1 VTGPTVADEPW
12 ATEEAQPRS
21 GSRAAHAKQHSL
33 RRFWRAAWPSLL
45 YVIPAI
51 VVLNHLLFH
60 PLVQHSSV
68 DGADEY
74 LFEWIYT
81 SIAQNVV
88 HLHNPMFATSIDA
101 TSGVNLMANTGMLLV
116 AVPFTPITL
125 LWGAPVSIALVLTLN
140 LAAAAAAWRWF
151 FNRHLPPARDDAAAD
166 SSLASPRIRAALC
179 WTGGLVCG
187 FGPGMIAHSNGHP
200 NLTALWLVP
209 LLIDRA
215 LRLARSVTPV
225 RDGVLLGVLAAAQIL
240 LTEEILFLL
249 GLGLAVFIVFYC
261 VQRPSAVAEAWRSAG
276 TGLLTAAVTVGVL
289 VGYPLWFQFKG
300 PQSYG
305 AIPDSPTLYSVNAK
319 TYLFFPAH
327 SIAGNSAT
335 IKTILKSNT
344 EQAALI
350 GWPLLILFAVAA
362 LWLVRDR
369 VARAIT
375 LTLLVLA
382 VLSWGPSP
390 KFGSISLSFH
400 GPWYWLQSLPLFH
413 DALPIRLSLLM
424 FPFAVFL
431 IATAGLRIAA
441 GGSVA
446 VRTAGALVTVAAL
459 VPLIPLPFPV
469 APRAPLP
476 AFITAGEWN
485 QCLSPGQTLATVPF
499 TDKSRW
505 EPVRWVAA
513 AKTGFDIPMGSV
525 WVPGKNGD
533 AQMGPDEPTT
543 VRMLN
548 KVDTT
553 GHVPKV
559 TPTMQAAARADFA
572 SWDTRCVAVLPSAQH
587 AQADAQ
593 AVTALLGPGRLIG
606 GAWTWKIAP

>member
-1 VTGPTVADEPW
+1 MTGPAVADEFPVHQ
-12 ATEEAQPRS
+12 EAEPLSQQPVPDAK
-21 GSRAAHAKQHSL
+21 GSRL
-33 RRFWRAAWPSLL
+33 RRFWRALWPSLL

-51 VVLNHLLFH
+51 AVMNHLLFH
-60 PLVQHSSV
+60 PLAQHSSV

-81 SIAQNVV
+81 SVAQNVV

-101 TSGVNLMANTGMLLV
+101 ISGVNLMTNTGMLLV
-116 AVPFTPITL
+116 AIPFAPVTL

-140 LAAAAAAWRWF
+140 LAAAASAWRWF
-151 FNRHLPPARDDAAAD
+151 FARHLPAAQDDSAP
-166 SSLASPRIRAALC
+166 SSPRVRAALC
-179 WTGGLVCG
+179 WAGGLVCG

-209 LLIDRA
+209 LITDRA
-215 LRLARSVTPV
+215 LRLVRSAAPL
-225 RDGVLLGVLAAAQIL
+225 RDGVLLGVLAAAQIF

-249 GLGLAVFIVFYC
+249 GLGLAVFVVLYC
-261 VQRPSAVAEAWRSAG
+261 AQRPRIVAEAWRSAAI
-276 TGLLTAAVTVGVL
+276 GLAAALATAGAL
-289 VGYPLWFQFKG
+289 AGYPLWFQFNG

-305 AIPDSPTLYSVNAK
+305 AIPDSPALYSVNAK
-319 TYLFFPAH
+319 TYLLFPAH
-327 SIAGNSAT
+327 SIAGNEAA
-335 IKTILKSNT
+335 IKAVLKSNT
-344 EQAALI
+344 EQAALV

-362 LWLVRDR
+362 LWLARDLA
-369 VARAIT
+369 ARTIT

-390 KFGSISLSFH
+390 KFGSLSLSFH
-400 GPWYWLQSLPLFH
+400 GPWYWVQSLPLFH

-431 IATAGLRIAA
+431 MAAVGLRIAA
-441 GGSVA
+441 NKSPI
-446 VRTAGALVTVAAL
+446 VRAGAAVTAVAGL

-476 AFITAGEWN
+476 AFITAGAWN

-499 TDKSRW
+499 TDKARW

-533 AQMGPDEPTT
+533 AQMGPDEPAT
-543 VRMLN
+543 VKLLD

-553 GHVPKV
+553 GRVPTV
-559 TPTMQAAARADFA
+559 TPAMQATARTDLA
-572 SWDTRCVAVLPSAQH
+572 SWDTRCLVVLPSAAH
-587 AQADAQ
+587 AQADVQ
-593 AVTALLGPGRLIG
+593 AVTALLGPGQLIG
-606 GAWTWKIAP
+606 GAWAWRIAP